1 MFSKNILSE
10 ELKNAKNMLRYYE
23 NEFSKKYSWGYSIK
37 KIGKNKYLYRMKRIN
52 GKVIYKY
59 FGKADI
65 DIVKKIKREKI
76 EKKRIKKSIIELK
89 NEIKFIKKSIE
100 YGKRK
105 KI

>member
-10 ELKNAKNMLRYYE
+10 ELKNAIKMLRYYKK
-23 NEFSKKYSWGYSIK
+23 EFNNKYSWGYSIK
-37 KIGKNKYLYRMKRIN
+37 KIGKNKYLYKMKRID

-59 FGKADI
+59 SGKANADVI
-65 DIVKKIKREKI
+65 KKIKQEKI
-76 EKKRIKKSIIELK
+76 EKKKIKKAIIELK

-105 KI
+105 